1 MKKGHEKF
9 YEFKKSNEE
18 MTDLYIYGDITSYKW
33 DESDVGA
40 YDFLKELNDVDTDN
54 LTVHINSYGGSVS
67 EGLAIHNMIKEFK
80 GNVRVMHKGSLL
92 MIHHAWTWAS
102 GNAKDLRKQ
111 ADDLDKITEP
121 SIVIYENN
129 SNLSRDEIIE
139 LMDNETWITAEEA
152 LEMGFATSIKED
164 DDAQQSI
171 NEMYLN
177 HQVMLNKDLEKELN
191 EVKEALKLEKAKNE
205 EPLTGWDAFFNT
217 KK

>member
-1 MKKGHEKF
+1 
-9 YEFKKSNEE
+9 
-18 MTDLYIYGDITSYKW
+18 
-33 DESDVGA
+33 
-40 YDFLKELNDVDTDN
+40 
-54 LTVHINSYGGSVS
+54 
-67 EGLAIHNMIKEFK
+67 
-80 GNVRVMHKGSLL
+80 
-92 MIHHAWTWAS
+92 MIHHALTWAS
-102 GNAKDLRKQ
+102 GNAKELRKQ

-121 SIVIYENN
+121 SIVIYEKN
-129 SNLSRDEIIE
+129 SNLSRDEIVE

-205 EPLTGWDAFFNT
+205 EPLTGWNAFFSP
-217 KK
+217 KKG

>member
-1 MKKGHEKF
+1 M
-9 YEFKKSNEE
+9 
-18 MTDLYIYGDITSYKW
+18 

-80 GNVRVMHKGSLL
+80 GNVTTVCDSFACSIASVIFMAGKERVMHKGSLL

-121 SIVIYENN
+121 SIVIYEKY
-129 SNLSRDEIIE
+129 SNLSRDEIVE

-205 EPLTGWDAFFNT
+205 EPLTGWNAFFNT